1 MLLLPW
7 LCFDFCADDKLA
19 AKHEQQALACSMTMV
34 TFPLLSFNSR
44 PCRDQWLCP
53 PQDRG
58 ADEDE
63 EQWALSRFVPVVQEL
78 VEDLAAG
85 TLSPDDYPPVRAPNG
100 RAAGAP
106 CVRQQEHGWQGHG
119 WNDWVRGR
127 VQQHSTRAQHAH
139 SSSWVTELF
148 LTHPQ

>member
-1 MLLLPW
+1 
-7 LCFDFCADDKLA
+7 
-19 AKHEQQALACSMTMV
+19 MTMV
-34 TFPLLSFNSR
+34 TFPLLSFSS
-44 PCRDQWLCP
+44 CRERWLCP

-85 TLSPDDYPPVRAPNG
+85 TLSADDYPPVRAPNG
-100 RAAGAP
+100 RSAGAP
-106 CVRQQEHGWQGHG
+106 RVRWHGHG
-119 WNDWVRGR
+119 WNDWVGGR

-139 SSSWVTELF
+139 GSSRVAEVYVTC
-148 LTHPQ
+148 H